1 MVFASW
7 RGVVGVV
14 KPTHRPGSLEEF
26 IRLLPEGIGVVPVYL
41 NFKRGTE
48 DEFRAA
54 LNAVEEKVA
63 ELAQEGVDLIHPEGA
78 PPFMVHGYKGEEK
91 IIKEWEAKYK
101 IPMVTAAQTQ
111 VEALR
116 ALKVKKFVG
125 VTYFIN
131 SVNDITTRYFPRRR
145 LRCSRHGRN
154 LRGLRRR
161 RTDCIAGNLR
171 AHAESLP
178 KKSKRRGDLYARH
191 GLALPRHHPFARGRF
206 ASSRHSPCSRARLV
220 DPKAAACK
228 TNRERLWQI
237 ARRDDLKCLEVMDIT
252 RLSIHPTILSFRGPQ
267 QAAG

>member
-63 ELAQEGVDLIHPEGA
+63 ELAEEGVDLIHPEGA

-91 IIKEWEAKYK
+91 IIKEWETKYK

-125 VTYFIN
+125 VTYFVN
-131 SVNDITTRYFPRRR
+131 SVNDITSRYFQDAGFDVLGMEGIAVAFEDVGR
-145 LRCSRHGRN
+145 LASQEIYAHTRKAFLKNPDAQGIYMLGTGWRCLDIIH
-154 LRGLRRR
+154 LL
-161 RTDCIAGNLR
+161 
-171 AHAESLP
+171 EE
-178 KKSKRRGDLYARH
+178 DLQV
-191 GLALPRHHPFARGRF
+191 P
-206 ASSRHSPCSRARLV
+206 V
-220 DPKAAACK
+220 
-228 TNRERLWQI
+228 
-237 ARRDDLKCLEVMDIT
+237 
-252 RLSIHPTILSFRGPQ
+252 IHPVPARVWAMQKRLHVR
-267 QAAG
+267 QALKGFGRLLEEIP

>member
-26 IRLLPEGIGVVPVYL
+26 IRLLPDGIGVVPVYL

-48 DEFRAA
+48 DEFRGA

-63 ELAQEGVDLIHPEGA
+63 ELATEGVDLIHPEGA

-116 ALKVKKFVG
+116 ALNVKRFVG
-125 VTYFIN
+125 VTYFIGK
-131 SVNDITTRYFPRRR
+131 VNDITTSYFQDAGFDVLGMEGIPVAFEDVGR
-145 LRCSRHGRN
+145 LASQEIYAHTRKAFLKNQNADGIYMLGTGWRCLDIIH
-154 LRGLRRR
+154 LL
-161 RTDCIAGNLR
+161 
-171 AHAESLP
+171 EE
-178 KKSKRRGDLYARH
+178 DLQV
-191 GLALPRHHPFARGRF
+191 P
-206 ASSRHSPCSRARLV
+206 V
-220 DPKAAACK
+220 
-228 TNRERLWQI
+228 
-237 ARRDDLKCLEVMDIT
+237 
-252 RLSIHPTILSFRGPQ
+252 IHPVPARVWAIQKRLHVRQRVKGFGRLLEEMP
-267 QAAG
+267 

>member
-63 ELAQEGVDLIHPEGA
+63 ELAGDGVDLIHPEGA
-78 PPFMVHGYKGEEK
+78 PPFMVQGYKGEEK
-91 IIKEWEAKYK
+91 LIKEWEAKYK
-101 IPMVTAAQTQ
+101 VPIITAAQTQ

-125 VTYFIN
+125 VTYFVN
-131 SVNDITTRYFPRRR
+131 SVNDITTRYFQEAGFDVLAMEGMPVAFEDVGRLASQEIYAHTRKAFLKHEDAEGIYMLGTGWRCLDIIRLLEEDLQVPVVHAVPARVWSVQKR
-145 LRCSRHGRN
+145 LRVRQPV
-154 LRGLRRR
+154 RGFGKL
-161 RTDCIAGNLR
+161 
-171 AHAESLP
+171 
-178 KKSKRRGDLYARH
+178 
-191 GLALPRHHPFARGRF
+191 
-206 ASSRHSPCSRARLV
+206 
-220 DPKAAACK
+220 
-228 TNRERLWQI
+228 
-237 ARRDDLKCLEVMDIT
+237 LEEM
-252 RLSIHPTILSFRGPQ
+252 P
-267 QAAG
+267 